1 MRTRPLAFLR
11 RLACAAC
18 LAGGASLARAAP
30 PPPSDAPSMVLPR
43 LAQCDGLDQAF
54 PRPDHRAAS
63 GGNAFRPLPTLKPA
77 GNPAAPRTLG
87 LDLTL
92 QRPGGA
98 AGAIQV
104 GDYLVQD
111 VPAFVAALRN
121 GTAVADLEGPG
132 GPVHFPAACLADP
145 RWIYGGTHWALQQGD
160 TISEHLRSALHDAAG
175 SVPATP
181 SARLNPPANG
191 GVPCRATNTHTHGLL
206 VSPYHPTRPGAG
218 PYGDYVLD
226 ATVPPGTPLD
236 ADTCA
241 PVPAQG
247 TAAAPVHAAHG
258 TTEAVLDYEIRIPGH
273 PGMNSL
279 ATGEHP
285 SGLMWFHPHPHG
297 YSRPQVEG
305 GTTSVITVGAL
316 ADYACPLNLFQNGKC
331 PSAVSA
337 LLKPE
342 RILELRDAQIGK
354 GADGAWHFN
363 ADYRAGL
370 CGDGAQVLAGECTA
384 ADKSAKWVFTVNGIQ
399 FPQIGAQPG
408 AAEIWRIANTSPNVT
423 YDLAVRAGQGLGGA
437 QTAFQVL
444 AIDGVSIAQAGG
456 AFAPE
461 HLLMMPGSRAEIRLP
476 PPHSPGTYTLV
487 SLGAATGAGPNGDA
501 WPAAELAAVTWPAP
515 PVPRPGASPQVLTQ
529 RSEAA
534 AGAAPLGVAGPDGGP
549 GLAGQPSPELR
560 RIQPPGPALPAGC
573 TYAPGDTRRVYMVH
587 RTVPVDPSKP
597 QEAQKE
603 VFGLVAG
610 IQRAGGALEFF
621 DKDWNVLTKPQGSG
635 QAAMTLDEV
644 WAAGTAADPAFPA
657 FGHGTA
663 GDVCSVRGSSE
674 RWVVENWT
682 SEDHNFHL
690 HQSRFLIDQA
700 HAKDAAFFQ
709 FPQPG
714 AQGSAATDEAI
725 RAMVSDLLPFEQG
738 GWINSRHDS
747 VPVPRG
753 DGGPCLGDPI
763 AGAGCPRPGRVTI
776 LVGFDRAEQV
786 GDFVYHCHILEHE
799 DGGMMA
805 RVQVRCPPGVLG
817 CPAQGGATAMA
828 HQH

>member
-1 MRTRPLAFLR
+1 MRTRSLALLHH
-11 RLACAAC
+11 LACAAC
-18 LAGGASLARAAP
+18 LIGNISLARAAP
-30 PPPSDAPSMVLPR
+30 PPPAAPLAFLPR

-54 PRPDHRAAS
+54 PQPGHLAAS

-77 GNPAAPRTLG
+77 GDMATPRTLG

-92 QRPGGA
+92 QRPGGS
-98 AGAIQV
+98 AGAIQI
-104 GDYLVQD
+104 GDYIVQD

-121 GTAVADLEGPG
+121 GTAVDALTAPG
-132 GPVHFPAACLADP
+132 GPVSFPAACLADP

-160 TISEHLRSALHDAAG
+160 TISEHLRSALQDAAG
-175 SVPATP
+175 SIPATP
-181 SARLNPPANG
+181 SAQLNPPANG

-206 VSPYHPTRPGAG
+206 VSPYHPARPGSG

-226 ATVPPGTPLD
+226 VTLSPGAPPD
-236 ADTCA
+236 VDTCA
-241 PVPAQG
+241 STPVQG
-247 TAAAPVHAAHG
+247 TAATPLHGAHG
-258 TTEAVLDYEIRIPGH
+258 TTGSMLDYEIHIPGH
-273 PGMNSL
+273 PGVNSL
-279 ATGEHP
+279 VTGEHP

-316 ADYACPLNLFQNGKC
+316 TDYACPLNLLQNGKC

-342 RILELRDAQIGK
+342 RILELKDAQIGRS
-354 GADGAWHFN
+354 ADGAWHFN
-363 ADYRAGL
+363 AAYGSGL

-384 ADKSAKWVFTVNGIQ
+384 ADGSAKWVFTVNGVQ

-408 AAEIWRIANTSPNVT
+408 AAEIWRIANTSPNVS
-423 YDLAVRAGQGLGGA
+423 YDLAVRAGHGVGGA
-437 QTAFQVL
+437 PIAFQVL
-444 AIDGVSIAQAGG
+444 AIDGVSIAQAGAG
-456 AFAPE
+456 GIFAPE

-476 PPHSPGTYTLV
+476 PQPPGTYTLV
-487 SLGAATGAGPNGDA
+487 SLGAATGAGGNGDT

-515 PVPRPGASPQVLTQ
+515 PAPRPGAPSQALAQ
-529 RSEAA
+529 RSGAA
-534 AGAAPLGVAGPDGGP
+534 SGAAPLGVTGPNGGP
-549 GLAGQPSPELR
+549 GPASQPSPQLR
-560 RIQPPGPALPAGC
+560 RLQPSGPALPAGC
-573 TYAPGDTRRVYMVH
+573 TYAPRDTRRIYMVH
-587 RTVPVDPSKP
+587 RTVPVDPGKP
-597 QEAQKE
+597 QGAQKE

-635 QAAMTLDEV
+635 QIAMTLDEV
-644 WAAGTAADPAFPA
+644 WAAGTNADPAFPA

-663 GDVCSVRGSSE
+663 GDICSVRGSNE

-700 HAKDAAFFQ
+700 NAKDAGFFQ
-709 FPQPG
+709 FPLPG
-714 AQGSAATDEAI
+714 AQGSAATDAAI
-725 RAMVSDLLPFEQG
+725 QAMVSDLVPFEQG
-738 GWINSRHDS
+738 GWINAHHDS

-753 DGGPCLGDPI
+753 DGGPCPGDPL
-763 AGAGCPRPGRVTI
+763 ASVGCPRPGRVTI
-776 LVGFDRAEQV
+776 LVNFDRAEQV

-805 RVQVRCPPGVLG
+805 RVQVRCPPGVPG
-817 CPAQGGATAMA
+817 CPIQVGATAMM